1 MSAPLPRPCTA
12 SIAVL
17 WALWALP
24 AVAQEPNAAP
34 APASSDAREHA
45 LEEHV
50 TQLNQR
56 VQDLENMVR
65 RLQEQLEKAT
75 GAGPSSP
82 AVAAAP
88 AAASPGVVTSQS
100 GNPAAPPAPAG
111 AAAQPTA
118 AADDSR
124 SSHLPLGVTVNAML
138 DGYYVYNFNSPV
150 GRVNDL
156 RANDTTSD
164 SFTLSQAD
172 LLLESSPDI
181 AASKRWGMRIDLQFG
196 QETSTLQGNSA
207 NEPHPDAY
215 RNIWQAYGTYVFP
228 LAKGL
233 TVDFGKWAS
242 SLGMEGNYTKD
253 QLNYSRSLWYDYLP
267 YYHMGLRSK
276 LQVDDVLAIDLWLV
290 NGANQTEDFNGSK
303 DAMLGIVLTPWSG
316 LNWTVDYYQ
325 GTEHP
330 NVYYLP
336 NSPPGTGTLPYQEG
350 TYVLPIESA
359 PDGKLRIASTYLT
372 WQTTRSLLLGAQA
385 TYTQERLYSYSSP
398 EHVEGGALYA
408 RYQFTRAIGLATR
421 AEYLVDADGLF
432 SGTPQHL
439 KEATLTLD
447 YRLADSFLVR
457 GEFRRDESD
466 RRYFLGSTVGI
477 LEPQQQTLGF
487 GLVWWFGQK
496 TGPW

>member
-196 QETSTLQGNSA
+196 QETLTLQGTRPMSLTPTHTA
-207 NEPHPDAY
+207 ISG
-215 RNIWQAYGTYVFP
+215 RRM
-228 LAKGL
+228 GL
-233 TVDFGKWAS
+233 TF
-242 SLGMEGNYTKD
+242 
-253 QLNYSRSLWYDYLP
+253 
-267 YYHMGLRSK
+267 
-276 LQVDDVLAIDLWLV
+276 
-290 NGANQTEDFNGSK
+290 F
-303 DAMLGIVLTPWSG
+303 PW
-316 LNWTVDYYQ
+316 
-325 GTEHP
+325 
-330 NVYYLP
+330 
-336 NSPPGTGTLPYQEG
+336 
-350 TYVLPIESA
+350 
-359 PDGKLRIASTYLT
+359 R
-372 WQTTRSLLLGAQA
+372 
-385 TYTQERLYSYSSP
+385 
-398 EHVEGGALYA
+398 
-408 RYQFTRAIGLATR
+408 
-421 AEYLVDADGLF
+421 
-432 SGTPQHL
+432 
-439 KEATLTLD
+439 
-447 YRLADSFLVR
+447 R
-457 GEFRRDESD
+457 G
-466 RRYFLGSTVGI
+466 
-477 LEPQQQTLGF
+477 
-487 GLVWWFGQK
+487 
-496 TGPW
+496 